1 MINNM
6 DYIFYRIYTYYK
18 KKDYIPVGM
27 SINFLFVVEVA
38 LYFFF
43 GTIFNLLTG
52 GLFSSQG
59 MKKETFMMISIFIF
73 ILFYVFNVYRY
84 VKRGK
89 IESIIKQF
97 ENSPLNQKI
106 KTWQLFIIPI
116 LIIVFSILL
125 VVLFR

>member
-1 MINNM
+1 M

>member
-1 MINNM
+1 M

-116 LIIVFSILL
+116 FIIVFSILL

>member
-1 MINNM
+1 M

-73 ILFYVFNVYRY
+73 ILFYVFNAYRY

-89 IESIIKQF
+89 KESIIKQF

-116 LIIVFSILL
+116 LIIAFFILL
-125 VVLFR
+125 VVMFR